1 MPRQARIVFPNLPY
15 YITQWGN
22 RREDVFFTDDDRI
35 RYLAW
40 LKEYSDK
47 HGVEILAYCLM
58 TNQIHLV
65 AVPRTE
71 EALQRVLRSLHTRF
85 AQRLNRE
92 QGWKGHVWH
101 GRFSSSAL
109 DNAYMLA
116 AIRYVERNPVRVK
129 VVRKAERYRWSSA
142 AAHCGLTEDAVLT
155 KKRQWQRKMEQ
166 RLDWSAWLAEGDY
179 PEQLDVISTHV
190 ERGLPCGSRQF
201 IKKLERLSG
210 QVLEYRPRGRP
221 KKVR

>member
-1 MPRQARIVFPNLPY
+1 MPRQARIVFPNLPH

-22 RREDVFFTDDDRI
+22 RREDVFFTDDQRK

-40 LKEYSDK
+40 LKEYSDR
-47 HGVEILAYCLM
+47 HGVEVLAYCLM
-58 TNQIHLV
+58 SNQIHLV

-71 EALQRVLRSLHTRF
+71 EALQRVLRPLHTRF

-109 DNAYMLA
+109 DNVYMLA
-116 AIRYVERNPVRVK
+116 AIRYVERYPVRVK
-129 VVRKAERYRWSSA
+129 LVRKAERYRWSSA

-166 RLDWSAWLAEGDY
+166 TLDWAAWLAEADN
-179 PEQLDVISTHV
+179 PEQLEVISTHV
-190 ERGLPCGSRQF
+190 ERGLPCGLRQF

-221 KKVR
+221 KKVK